1 MYADVPRFLQE
12 RTAAGSLPIPACSLT
27 ELSFLSLTRSL
38 ENALVD
44 EVGLGAFDLRKD
56 VVHFLSSPKS
66 IVVHPLALAACAF
79 PGPTAARLFL
89 GHFDFCMKF
98 HKQNVLRLKNNV
110 YLCSTK
116 PEAGRVSPP
125 FGTLKGDSEN
135 RYLYFPNPK
144 ENCELHRASGFLFFP
159 TLFKI
164 FGFLCLSLI
173 DDTKVRK
180 LFELRKQNQ
189 KYFSLKN
196 SNYGHE
202 RTKGNLPPP

>member
-12 RTAAGSLPIPACSLT
+12 KTAAGSLPIHACSLT

-66 IVVHPLALAACAF
+66 VVVHPLALAACAF

-98 HKQNVLRLKNNV
+98 HKQNVLRLKNNL

-125 FGTLKGDSEN
+125 FGRQIQIFNLILIFQILMKIEVSIGLRVFCFLLFLRFSEFSSCHLLTLQ
-135 RYLYFPNPK
+135 RYEKYLNYAN
-144 ENCELHRASGFLFFP
+144 
-159 TLFKI
+159 KI
-164 FGFLCLSLI
+164 
-173 DDTKVRK
+173 
-180 LFELRKQNQ
+180 
-189 KYFSLKN
+189 KN
-196 SNYGHE
+196 IFH
-202 RTKGNLPPP
+202 

>member
-12 RTAAGSLPIPACSLT
+12 KTAAGSLPIPACSLT

-66 IVVHPLALAACAF
+66 VVVHPLALAACAF

-144 ENCELHRASGFLFFP
+144 ENCELHRASGFFCFLLFLRFSEFSSCHLL
-159 TLFKI
+159 TLQRYEKYLNYANKI
-164 FGFLCLSLI
+164 RNIF
-173 DDTKVRK
+173 
-180 LFELRKQNQ
+180 
-189 KYFSLKN
+189 
-196 SNYGHE
+196 H
-202 RTKGNLPPP
+202 